1 MLRDWLSHRDC
12 RKLLRAVR
20 VSHTAFLAVIVAISC
35 CAPARSQNLR
45 YARKADV
52 NNGRAVYNNGCVACH
67 GTEGKGAPEKNT
79 VFKRPD
85 TWPDFTA
92 CDQTTPEPNAA
103 YRAVILHGGKSLA
116 FSQVMPAFGDYLSSQ
131 QIDDVIAYIRSLCKN
146 VHHYPMGELNLPR
159 ALATE
164 KAFPED
170 ELVISSSANASG
182 PASWTTDVIH
192 EQTFKGKNQLEVD
205 VPTNHAVLEGQ
216 GTTGVGDITIGLKR
230 EIFSSLRTGSLVS
243 VQGGVLL
250 PTGDSSR
257 GFGRGTATFEP
268 FVAYDQLFRENTF
281 FQFQLGAELPVESSK
296 APRNMFFRSAVGQ
309 AWAPDHGLG
318 RLFSPMVEF
327 LASRDYSPGASTAW
341 DVLPEMQVTVSRRQH
356 IRAAVGY
363 RKPITD
369 VSGRAPQV
377 SFYVL
382 WDWAE
387 GHFWDGWK

>member
-1 MLRDWLSHRDC
+1 MGRRPN
-12 RKLLRAVR
+12 RFVLLMG
-20 VSHTAFLAVIVAISC
+20 FLLVCVALGH
-35 CAPARSQNLR
+35 AQNLR

-52 NNGRAVYNNGCVACH
+52 SAGRAVYASGCVACH
-67 GTEGKGAPEKNT
+67 GAEGKGAPEKNT

-92 CDQTTPEPNAA
+92 CDQTTPEPNSA

-116 FSQVMPAFGDYLSSQ
+116 FSQIMPAFGDYLSSQ
-131 QIDDVIAYIRSLCKN
+131 QVDDVIAYIRSFCRN
-146 VHHYPMGELNLPR
+146 DHHYPMGELNLPR
-159 ALATE
+159 ALVTE

-182 PASWTTDVIH
+182 PRKWTTDVIH
-192 EQTFKGKNQLEVD
+192 EQTFGGKNQLEVD
-205 VPTNHAVLEGQ
+205 VPVNHAVQDNQ
-216 GTTGVGDITIGLKR
+216 GTTGVGDVTVGLKR
-230 EIFSSLRTGSLVS
+230 ELFSSLRTGSLLS
-243 VQGGVLL
+243 VQGGVVL
-250 PTGDSSR
+250 PTGDSNR
-257 GFGRGTATFEP
+257 GFGSGTLTFEP
-268 FVAYDQLFRENTF
+268 FVAYDQLFRDNTF
-281 FQFQLGAELPVESSK
+281 FQFQLGAELPYDTGK
-296 APRNMFFRSAVGQ
+296 APRNLFFRSAVGHSV
-309 AWAPDHGLG
+309 APDHGLG

-327 LASRDYSPGASTAW
+327 LASRDYSPDAQTDW

-356 IRAAVGY
+356 IRAAFGY

-369 VSGRAPQV
+369 VSGRAPRV